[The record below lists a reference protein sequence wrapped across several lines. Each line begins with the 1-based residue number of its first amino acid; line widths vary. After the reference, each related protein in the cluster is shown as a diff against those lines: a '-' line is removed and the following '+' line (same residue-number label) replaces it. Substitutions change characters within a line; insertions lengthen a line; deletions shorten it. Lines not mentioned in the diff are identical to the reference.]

1 MVGEKVDSDTAGSDD
16 GPRRFRHSG
25 STLHD
30 QHAEELM
37 GAADIV
43 TGRGKKFKWSGG
55 IIMSIGGTS
64 AHVQIVFR

>member
-37 GAADIV
+37 GAADII
-43 TGRGKKFKWSGG
+43 TGRGKKSSGRG
-55 IIMSIGGTS
+55 ASS
-64 AHVQIVFR
+64 

>member
-1 MVGEKVDSDTAGSDD
+1 
-16 GPRRFRHSG
+16 
-25 STLHD
+25 
-30 QHAEELM
+30 M

-64 AHVQIVFR
+64 AHVQIVSR

>member
-1 MVGEKVDSDTAGSDD
+1 MVGEKVTATQPAAMTALADSAC
-16 GPRRFRHSG
+16 G

-43 TGRGKKFKWSGG
+43 TGRGKKLKWSGG

-64 AHVQIVFR
+64 AHVQIVSR